1 MVPNGQGR
9 CVSRDV
15 GLLTL
20 VGWILQVL
28 VDPATI
34 VDQSGRIWLPN
45 PRTPVQFTPT
55 NQERSYMITNRQR
68 TTAEKLATIL
78 TAQELDILV
87 DAMAALDLPSLEK
100 VHLFKEVDTVV
111 SEAFGIALNAMDV

>member
-34 VDQSGRIWLPN
+34 VDQSGQI
-45 PRTPVQFTPT
+45 
-55 NQERSYMITNRQR
+55 
-68 TTAEKLATIL
+68 
-78 TAQELDILV
+78 
-87 DAMAALDLPSLEK
+87 
-100 VHLFKEVDTVV
+100 
-111 SEAFGIALNAMDV
+111 

>member
-1 MVPNGQGR
+1 
-9 CVSRDV
+9 
-15 GLLTL
+15 
-20 VGWILQVL
+20 
-28 VDPATI
+28 
-34 VDQSGRIWLPN
+34 
-45 PRTPVQFTPT
+45 
-55 NQERSYMITNRQR
+55 MITNSQR